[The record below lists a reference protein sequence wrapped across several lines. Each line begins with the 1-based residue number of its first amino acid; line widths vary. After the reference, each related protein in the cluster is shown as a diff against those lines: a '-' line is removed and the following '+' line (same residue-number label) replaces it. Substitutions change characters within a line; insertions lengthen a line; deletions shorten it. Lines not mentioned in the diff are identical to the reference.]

1 MPWTSW
7 SLNPPRKV
15 RYKHSSLNQHL
26 YRKRFRLNPEP
37 KLPLASRLCER
48 RLREEHDVGVCLV
61 ALLSPAQ
68 STSLS
73 GVTVKHF
80 CQAYRAREREC
91 YEVQRMPSVAT
102 PTHSITTAE
111 VFLSSKSCFRQKL
124 LAGCT
129 HKVRGSR
136 TGCPRSALSSASCK
150 CTYDPL
156 MHPCVSGKGIH
167 CRRGALNIFAVGT
180 HKPS

>member
-1 MPWTSW
+1 M
-7 SLNPPRKV
+7 
-15 RYKHSSLNQHL
+15 
-26 YRKRFRLNPEP
+26 
-37 KLPLASRLCER
+37 
-48 RLREEHDVGVCLV
+48 GVCLV

-68 STSLS
+68 STSLF

-102 PTHSITTAE
+102 PTDSITTAE
-111 VFLSSKSCFRQKL
+111 VFLSSKSCFQQKL
-124 LAGCT
+124 LAGCA
-129 HKVRGSR
+129 HKVRASR

-167 CRRGALNIFAVGT
+167 CKTGGLEYLCCRNPQTLMKSLPYSLWGSHFTTRKELENWDLA
-180 HKPS
+180 